1 MRWYQ
6 LWSVEAIP
14 IAPRT
19 RMIALTQVSVARA
32 LLPVEISESTA
43 RVAAMFRPIRATID
57 CLMSPPTAAELTARN
72 GNAESTASAANAN
85 ELFMKSAA
93 ERWFQNLPG

>member
-43 RVAAMFRPIRATID
+43 RVALIFRPIRATID
-57 CLMSPPTAAELTARN
+57 CLMSPPTAAELTAKN
-72 GNAESTASAANAN
+72 GNAESTARAANAN
-85 ELFMKSAA
+85 ELFMKSAV
-93 ERWFQNLPG
+93 ER